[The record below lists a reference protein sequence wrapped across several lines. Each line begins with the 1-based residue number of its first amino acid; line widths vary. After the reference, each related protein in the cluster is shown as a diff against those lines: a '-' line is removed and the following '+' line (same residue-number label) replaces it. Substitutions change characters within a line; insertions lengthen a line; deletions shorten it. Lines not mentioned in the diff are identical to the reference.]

1 MTRSPIHTL
10 VNELNANLRHG
21 SRGKEVAGLLADY
34 AARERDWR
42 EFALFH
48 DECYARNLV
57 SASEL
62 FELLVICWQP
72 GQQSP
77 VHDHQGQ
84 NCWMA
89 VLDGEV
95 RERLYHLPLAQKG
108 PLVAGRSRVL
118 EAGSVAYIHD
128 DIALHDIGSLD
139 RPGIT
144 LHLYSRPIRECR
156 TFDPATGEESLRGLV
171 YHSIEG
177 VLQS

>member
-1 MTRSPIHTL
+1 MSRSPIHAL
-10 VNELNANLRHG
+10 VRDLETHLKQGAA
-21 SRGKEVAGLLADY
+21 GKQVAGLLADY

-42 EFALFH
+42 DFALFN
-48 DECYARNLV
+48 DGCYARNLV
-57 SASEL
+57 NACDL

-77 VHDHQGQ
+77 IHDHQGQ

-89 VLDGEV
+89 VLDGAV
-95 RERLYHLPLAQKG
+95 RERLYHQPAAGKG
-108 PLVAGRSRVL
+108 PLAAGRSRVL
-118 EAGSVAYIHD
+118 ESGAVAYIHD

-139 RPGIT
+139 RAGIT

-156 TFDPATGEESLRGLV
+156 TFDAATGEETLRGLV